1 MREKEK
7 LAHSLDEDA
16 DLKVTKLMLQ
26 VESCKSRT
34 PATPRDTTARGKR
47 FAEEMLLS
55 EQVEKLNF
63 VLEREKKKLRVGIR
77 VERRASAPIV
87 SSN

>member
-7 LAHSLDEDA
+7 LAHSPDEEDA

-63 VLEREKKKLRVGIR
+63 VLEREKKKLSGDPSG
-77 VERRASAPIV
+77 ASR
-87 SSN
+87 